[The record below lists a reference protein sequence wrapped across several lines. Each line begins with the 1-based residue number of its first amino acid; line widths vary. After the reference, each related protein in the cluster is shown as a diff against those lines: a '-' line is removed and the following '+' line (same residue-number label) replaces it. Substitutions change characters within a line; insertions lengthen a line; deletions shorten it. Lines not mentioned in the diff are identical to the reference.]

1 MVNIKELMKNSDKTI
16 MLSNEIEINI
26 KSKLTIKEQQEIMG
40 AYNDKWWAWL
50 DSAINIAYKLVNSW
64 NVEDDNW
71 PLELSIENFSSLPLS
86 FDDINKIISESGIIK
101 VETKEKKKN
110 IEES

>member
-40 AYNDKWWAWL
+40 AYNDK
-50 DSAINIAYKLVNSW
+50 
-64 NVEDDNW
+64 
-71 PLELSIENFSSLPLS
+71 
-86 FDDINKIISESGIIK
+86 
-101 VETKEKKKN
+101 
-110 IEES
+110 